1 MKPSRPEPPFAPPP
15 RPDNDGKVLAGDID
29 EFNSW
34 EEAMKTPAELRLK
47 SGERWRGFNFG
58 AKRSIAG
65 EVVFCTAMMGYPE
78 SLTDPSFEGQILVL
92 TYPIVGNYGVPA
104 DDKDE
109 QGIPRYFEG
118 SRIYP
123 VAVVVSEYSFA
134 ASHYSAVKSLSQ
146 WLEQHNVP
154 GISGVDTRAITKRLR
169 QEGSAL
175 GAVVVG
181 SDAAPQWED
190 PNLKNLV
197 AQVSVSSPTLYQP
210 ARDEADEGEPPL
222 VVAVDCGM
230 KLNIV
235 RYFIHYLRVRLKV
248 VPWDYDFSKEE
259 FDGLFISNGPGDPEK
274 CEATVNCLRKV
285 MQERPHLP
293 IFGICLGHQ
302 LLSLAAGCKTYKM
315 KFGNRGVN
323 QPCVDLRTGRCYI
336 TSQNHGFAV
345 DDSKLPDG
353 WHTLFTNANDGSNEG
368 IGHKEKPWFSVQ
380 FHPEACCGPV
390 DTAFLFDDFFKI
402 LRNSGGRSLTT
413 ISYKHPQ
420 AISKVLVLGSGG
432 LTIGQAG
439 EFDYSGSQAIKAL
452 REQHVQ
458 SVLINPNIATVQ
470 TSRGL
475 ADQIYFVPVTPEFVT
490 KVIDKV
496 RPDGLFAA
504 FGGQTALNC
513 AVALHRDGTLKKYG
527 VKVLGTQIDSIV
539 ATEDREIFK
548 EGVESLG
555 EKCAQ
560 SACANTFEEARK
572 VAREIGFPVLV
583 RAAFALGGLGSG
595 FASNEADLE
604 VLLTRAFAT
613 SSQVIID
620 ECLKGWKELEY
631 EVVRDS
637 RDNCLV
643 VCNMENL
650 DPMGVHTGE
659 SIVVAP
665 SQTLSNDEYHRLRA
679 VAIKVIRHFG
689 IVGEANIQYAL
700 DPNSNRYRIVEVNAR
715 LSRSS
720 ALASKATG
728 YPLAYVAAKLALGHD
743 LVSLRNQVTRSTTA
757 CFEPSL
763 DYCVVKIPRW
773 DIDKFPTVERTL
785 GTQMKSVGEVMSIA
799 RSFPEAI
806 QKALRMVNEGSVGFD
821 GNWYLRARSSAAVSK
836 DGNIEEELKY
846 PGPLRM
852 WALAHAFEK
861 NYSVEQVYQLTKIDR
876 WFLAKLFSVHQGR
889 RRMEG
894 MGSLDALQQAGPD
907 FLRRVKQLGFCDRQ
921 IAKAVGSNAEA
932 VMKLRTGWSIRPC
945 VKQVDTLAAE
955 FPAKTNYLYL
965 SYVGSQHDV
974 PPLKSEKLAPH
985 KDSLYD
991 SAFGRGKL
999 DEESGFDLPTRK
1011 LAKTQSSPGGW
1022 SPSLMSAQSKEVPPP
1037 LDLGADKDEKA
1048 AFIVLGSGC
1057 YRIGASVEFDWG
1069 SVSAVRT
1076 LRETGHRAMVIN
1088 CNPETVSTD
1097 YDESDRLYFEELTLE
1112 TVSEICNF
1120 EQPNGTIVS
1129 VGGQTPNNLA
1139 PQLDKLGI
1147 RILGTAAQNID
1158 RAEDRSKFSSMCDE
1172 LDIDQPQW
1180 SEFVQLEDALFFANS
1195 VGFPVLVRP
1204 SYVLSGA
1211 AMRVIDSEE
1220 QLKSFLGTSAVV
1232 EQEFPVVM
1240 SKYIEGAREI
1250 EFDGVGCNGEIINYA
1265 ISEHVEDAG
1274 THSGDATLLLPSQ
1287 RLYLETNRRVMQ
1299 IAAQLCKALNISGP
1313 FNVQFMSQEAGSR
1326 SMRAVKVIEC
1336 NVRASRTV
1344 PFVSKTFNINFI
1356 ELATR
1361 VMLGQDIKPMKVH
1374 VNDFD
1379 FVACKAP
1386 MFSFLRLS
1394 GSDPR
1399 VGVEMQ
1405 STGEVACFGHDAH
1418 EAFLK
1423 SIIASGIKIKFEPC
1437 GLLLSLGPQE
1447 DKMTILEHL
1456 PLLDEMGYTLYATS
1470 GTASFLQAQR
1480 PKRKGVDIPITIL
1493 NNAVS
1498 PSEPNV
1504 TDAIVEGTVRIVICT
1519 PSSRDSG
1526 GATAG
1531 YFLRRKAL
1539 ESGATLVVNLRQA
1552 LMLIDALYQKWIT
1565 ERQGTPGE
1573 ASGAFEPQSR
1583 GGFEQ
1588 SARAASLRPRAPR
1601 TRGPALTGRLFRELP
1616 ISERTLRG
1624 LEASKYVK
1632 MTEIQSGAI
1641 PLALSGRDILGEAR
1655 TGSGK
1660 TLAFLVPAVE
1670 YLYRQNWSKMD
1681 GLGSVIVSPTR
1692 ELAYQIFQVLTNV
1705 GQEHEISAGCI
1716 VGGRSLAE
1724 EQHAVA
1730 NMSILVATPGR
1741 LLQHL
1746 DESPGFDASALLIL
1760 VIDEADRILDFGFQE
1775 TMHNIL
1781 QHLPVQRQ
1789 TLLFS
1794 ATLHNS
1800 VHRLGRAALR
1810 SPEVISVHHNAKSRT
1825 PETLKQIY
1833 MVVPL
1838 EKKVDTLFSFLRS
1851 HSQKKTIVFV
1861 STCKQVRFLYEA
1873 FRKLKPGPAVM
1884 ELHGRQSLTKR
1895 MLIFQQFMERE
1906 RAVALLCTDIAAR
1919 GVDFPAVDWVVQ
1931 ADCPDT
1937 VDSYIHRVG
1946 RTARYESTG
1955 KSALFLLPSEK
1966 PFVDK
1971 LLQAR
1976 VGVRA
1981 INAKQSKVVSIQQK
1995 LASVL
2000 AESGDIRHLAQR
2012 AFASYV
2018 RSVRLMKDKDI
2029 FDFQALPK
2037 AAFAESLGL
2046 ADAPEIGAEGEGE
2059 DTEHNKLKKRKN
2071 QSALQRLKDKIR
2083 EKKQAGKQ
2091 APKQDEDT
2099 EEELELD
2106 QPPSS
2111 KKKVGKWERR
2121 QRRIAAASK
2130 AGLEPAKEAATEE
2143 DFLELVEAQRE
2154 GLESQAVLP
2163 IKKRLKIRK
2172 DGSAQASG
2180 QHVFF
2185 TGKNGA
2191 KASSE
2196 LAQLADELRAEVS
2209 EKGESRASFLRRVQ
2223 DDLATRDS
2231 SDAALSRSRI
2241 QKRHQTMR
2249 RKERAAKGVQDNEEL
2264 DCESESPPPSPAP
2277 QQTEGSLEDSVP
2289 KRKAASSVSKIA
2301 SLDLE
2306 DLEKKALSRLGG
2318 LFA

>member
-1097 YDESDRLYFEELTLE
+1097 YDESDRLYFEELMLE

-1493 NNAVS
+1493 NNAVTQKK
-1498 PSEPNV
+1498 PNV

-1565 ERQGTPGE
+1565 ERQGREFWTL
-1573 ASGAFEPQSR
+1573 QSWQ
-1583 GGFEQ
+1583 ECH
-1588 SARAASLRPRAPR
+1588 L
-1601 TRGPALTGRLFRELP
+1601 
-1616 ISERTLRG
+1616 
-1624 LEASKYVK
+1624 
-1632 MTEIQSGAI
+1632 
-1641 PLALSGRDILGEAR
+1641 LG
-1655 TGSGK
+1655 
-1660 TLAFLVPAVE
+1660 
-1670 YLYRQNWSKMD
+1670 
-1681 GLGSVIVSPTR
+1681 
-1692 ELAYQIFQVLTNV
+1692 
-1705 GQEHEISAGCI
+1705 
-1716 VGGRSLAE
+1716 
-1724 EQHAVA
+1724 
-1730 NMSILVATPGR
+1730 
-1741 LLQHL
+1741 
-1746 DESPGFDASALLIL
+1746 
-1760 VIDEADRILDFGFQE
+1760 
-1775 TMHNIL
+1775 
-1781 QHLPVQRQ
+1781 
-1789 TLLFS
+1789 
-1794 ATLHNS
+1794 
-1800 VHRLGRAALR
+1800 
-1810 SPEVISVHHNAKSRT
+1810 
-1825 PETLKQIY
+1825 
-1833 MVVPL
+1833 
-1838 EKKVDTLFSFLRS
+1838 
-1851 HSQKKTIVFV
+1851 
-1861 STCKQVRFLYEA
+1861 
-1873 FRKLKPGPAVM
+1873 
-1884 ELHGRQSLTKR
+1884 
-1895 MLIFQQFMERE
+1895 
-1906 RAVALLCTDIAAR
+1906 
-1919 GVDFPAVDWVVQ
+1919 
-1931 ADCPDT
+1931 
-1937 VDSYIHRVG
+1937 
-1946 RTARYESTG
+1946 
-1955 KSALFLLPSEK
+1955 
-1966 PFVDK
+1966 
-1971 LLQAR
+1971 
-1976 VGVRA
+1976 
-1981 INAKQSKVVSIQQK
+1981 
-1995 LASVL
+1995 
-2000 AESGDIRHLAQR
+2000 
-2012 AFASYV
+2012 
-2018 RSVRLMKDKDI
+2018 
-2029 FDFQALPK
+2029 
-2037 AAFAESLGL
+2037 
-2046 ADAPEIGAEGEGE
+2046 
-2059 DTEHNKLKKRKN
+2059 
-2071 QSALQRLKDKIR
+2071 
-2083 EKKQAGKQ
+2083 
-2091 APKQDEDT
+2091 
-2099 EEELELD
+2099 
-2106 QPPSS
+2106 
-2111 KKKVGKWERR
+2111 
-2121 QRRIAAASK
+2121 
-2130 AGLEPAKEAATEE
+2130 
-2143 DFLELVEAQRE
+2143 
-2154 GLESQAVLP
+2154 
-2163 IKKRLKIRK
+2163 
-2172 DGSAQASG
+2172 
-2180 QHVFF
+2180 
-2185 TGKNGA
+2185 
-2191 KASSE
+2191 
-2196 LAQLADELRAEVS
+2196 
-2209 EKGESRASFLRRVQ
+2209 
-2223 DDLATRDS
+2223 
-2231 SDAALSRSRI
+2231 
-2241 QKRHQTMR
+2241 
-2249 RKERAAKGVQDNEEL
+2249 
-2264 DCESESPPPSPAP
+2264 
-2277 QQTEGSLEDSVP
+2277 
-2289 KRKAASSVSKIA
+2289 
-2301 SLDLE
+2301 
-2306 DLEKKALSRLGG
+2306 
-2318 LFA
+2318 

>member
-1 MKPSRPEPPFAPPP
+1 MAR
-15 RPDNDGKVLAGDID
+15 
-29 EFNSW
+29 
-34 EEAMKTPAELRLK
+34 KT
-47 SGERWRGFNFG
+47 NN
-58 AKRSIAG
+58 
-65 EVVFCTAMMGYPE
+65 
-78 SLTDPSFEGQILVL
+78 
-92 TYPIVGNYGVPA
+92 GN
-104 DDKDE
+104 
-109 QGIPRYFEG
+109 
-118 SRIYP
+118 
-123 VAVVVSEYSFA
+123 
-134 ASHYSAVKSLSQ
+134 VKS
-146 WLEQHNVP
+146 
-154 GISGVDTRAITKRLR
+154 
-169 QEGSAL
+169 
-175 GAVVVG
+175 
-181 SDAAPQWED
+181 
-190 PNLKNLV
+190 
-197 AQVSVSSPTLYQP
+197 
-210 ARDEADEGEPPL
+210 
-222 VVAVDCGM
+222 
-230 KLNIV
+230 
-235 RYFIHYLRVRLKV
+235 
-248 VPWDYDFSKEE
+248 
-259 FDGLFISNGPGDPEK
+259 
-274 CEATVNCLRKV
+274 
-285 MQERPHLP
+285 
-293 IFGICLGHQ
+293 
-302 LLSLAAGCKTYKM
+302 
-315 KFGNRGVN
+315 
-323 QPCVDLRTGRCYI
+323 
-336 TSQNHGFAV
+336 
-345 DDSKLPDG
+345 
-353 WHTLFTNANDGSNEG
+353 
-368 IGHKEKPWFSVQ
+368 
-380 FHPEACCGPV
+380 
-390 DTAFLFDDFFKI
+390 
-402 LRNSGGRSLTT
+402 
-413 ISYKHPQ
+413 
-420 AISKVLVLGSGG
+420 
-432 LTIGQAG
+432 
-439 EFDYSGSQAIKAL
+439 
-452 REQHVQ
+452 
-458 SVLINPNIATVQ
+458 
-470 TSRGL
+470 
-475 ADQIYFVPVTPEFVT
+475 
-490 KVIDKV
+490 
-496 RPDGLFAA
+496 
-504 FGGQTALNC
+504 
-513 AVALHRDGTLKKYG
+513 
-527 VKVLGTQIDSIV
+527 
-539 ATEDREIFK
+539 
-548 EGVESLG
+548 
-555 EKCAQ
+555 
-560 SACANTFEEARK
+560 ARK
-572 VAREIGFPVLV
+572 
-583 RAAFALGGLGSG
+583 
-595 FASNEADLE
+595 
-604 VLLTRAFAT
+604 
-613 SSQVIID
+613 
-620 ECLKGWKELEY
+620 
-631 EVVRDS
+631 
-637 RDNCLV
+637 
-643 VCNMENL
+643 
-650 DPMGVHTGE
+650 
-659 SIVVAP
+659 
-665 SQTLSNDEYHRLRA
+665 
-679 VAIKVIRHFG
+679 
-689 IVGEANIQYAL
+689 
-700 DPNSNRYRIVEVNAR
+700 
-715 LSRSS
+715 
-720 ALASKATG
+720 
-728 YPLAYVAAKLALGHD
+728 AK
-743 LVSLRNQVTRSTTA
+743 
-757 CFEPSL
+757 
-763 DYCVVKIPRW
+763 
-773 DIDKFPTVERTL
+773 
-785 GTQMKSVGEVMSIA
+785 
-799 RSFPEAI
+799 
-806 QKALRMVNEGSVGFD
+806 
-821 GNWYLRARSSAAVSK
+821 
-836 DGNIEEELKY
+836 
-846 PGPLRM
+846 
-852 WALAHAFEK
+852 
-861 NYSVEQVYQLTKIDR
+861 
-876 WFLAKLFSVHQGR
+876 
-889 RRMEG
+889 
-894 MGSLDALQQAGPD
+894 
-907 FLRRVKQLGFCDRQ
+907 
-921 IAKAVGSNAEA
+921 
-932 VMKLRTGWSIRPC
+932 
-945 VKQVDTLAAE
+945 
-955 FPAKTNYLYL
+955 
-965 SYVGSQHDV
+965 
-974 PPLKSEKLAPH
+974 
-985 KDSLYD
+985 
-991 SAFGRGKL
+991 
-999 DEESGFDLPTRK
+999 
-1011 LAKTQSSPGGW
+1011 
-1022 SPSLMSAQSKEVPPP
+1022 
-1037 LDLGADKDEKA
+1037 
-1048 AFIVLGSGC
+1048 
-1057 YRIGASVEFDWG
+1057 
-1069 SVSAVRT
+1069 
-1076 LRETGHRAMVIN
+1076 
-1088 CNPETVSTD
+1088 
-1097 YDESDRLYFEELTLE
+1097 
-1112 TVSEICNF
+1112 
-1120 EQPNGTIVS
+1120 
-1129 VGGQTPNNLA
+1129 
-1139 PQLDKLGI
+1139 
-1147 RILGTAAQNID
+1147 
-1158 RAEDRSKFSSMCDE
+1158 
-1172 LDIDQPQW
+1172 
-1180 SEFVQLEDALFFANS
+1180 ANS
-1195 VGFPVLVRP
+1195 VASQSRP
-1204 SYVLSGA
+1204 SLRKSPREARPGKPRGLS
-1211 AMRVIDSEE
+1211 
-1220 QLKSFLGTSAVV
+1220 
-1232 EQEFPVVM
+1232 
-1240 SKYIEGAREI
+1240 
-1250 EFDGVGCNGEIINYA
+1250 
-1265 ISEHVEDAG
+1265 
-1274 THSGDATLLLPSQ
+1274 
-1287 RLYLETNRRVMQ
+1287 NRR
-1299 IAAQLCKALNISGP
+1299 AAE
-1313 FNVQFMSQEAGSR
+1313 EAEIR
-1326 SMRAVKVIEC
+1326 
-1336 NVRASRTV
+1336 
-1344 PFVSKTFNINFI
+1344 
-1356 ELATR
+1356 
-1361 VMLGQDIKPMKVH
+1361 
-1374 VNDFD
+1374 
-1379 FVACKAP
+1379 
-1386 MFSFLRLS
+1386 
-1394 GSDPR
+1394 
-1399 VGVEMQ
+1399 
-1405 STGEVACFGHDAH
+1405 
-1418 EAFLK
+1418 
-1423 SIIASGIKIKFEPC
+1423 
-1437 GLLLSLGPQE
+1437 
-1447 DKMTILEHL
+1447 
-1456 PLLDEMGYTLYATS
+1456 
-1470 GTASFLQAQR
+1470 
-1480 PKRKGVDIPITIL
+1480 
-1493 NNAVS
+1493 
-1498 PSEPNV
+1498 
-1504 TDAIVEGTVRIVICT
+1504 
-1519 PSSRDSG
+1519 
-1526 GATAG
+1526 
-1531 YFLRRKAL
+1531 AL
-1539 ESGATLVVNLRQA
+1539 EARIRAECSGRVAATTSTANAGQ
-1552 LMLIDALYQKWIT
+1552 
-1565 ERQGTPGE
+1565 
-1573 ASGAFEPQSR
+1573 
-1583 GGFEQ
+1583 
-1588 SARAASLRPRAPR
+1588 
-1601 TRGPALTGRLFRELP
+1601 GPALTGRLFRELP

-2143 DFLELVEAQRE
+2143 DFLELVEGQRE

-2172 DGSAQASG
+2172 DGSAQASR